1 MRGQELHPA
10 GPFRHE
16 TSRGVYRFLRDDAG
30 QAATEY
36 VLIVG
41 LVCLVIIFAFNRIQD
56 SLKALLARVVAGLN
70 GPGI

>member
-1 MRGQELHPA
+1 MRRHSLHPA
-10 GPFRHE
+10 APLQGG
-16 TSRGVYRFLRDDAG
+16 GVKSIAGFLLDDSG

-41 LVCLVIIFAFNRIQD
+41 LVCILIVVAFNKIQD
-56 SLKALLARVVAGLN
+56 SLKGLLTRVVAGLN

>member
-1 MRGQELHPA
+1 MATSTLNGDHPVAHRHATLA
-10 GPFRHE
+10 GFALDER
-16 TSRGVYRFLRDDAG
+16 G

-41 LVCLVIIFAFNRIQD
+41 LVGLVIALAFNKIQE
-56 SLKALLARVVAGLN
+56 SLKALLARIVSMMN

>member
-1 MRGQELHPA
+1 MAKSLLDGDRPVVHRHATLRGFA
-10 GPFRHE
+10 
-16 TSRGVYRFLRDDAG
+16 RDERG

-41 LVCLVIIFAFNRIQD
+41 LIGLAIALMFNKIQE
-56 SLKALLARVVAGLN
+56 SLKALLARVVSMMN

>member
-1 MRGQELHPA
+1 MAKSIFRGDPPVAH
-10 GPFRHE
+10 RHA
-16 TSRGVYRFLRDDAG
+16 TLGGFARDERG

-41 LVCLVIIFAFNRIQD
+41 LVGLAIALAFNKIQE
-56 SLKALLARVVAGLN
+56 SLKALLARIVSMMN